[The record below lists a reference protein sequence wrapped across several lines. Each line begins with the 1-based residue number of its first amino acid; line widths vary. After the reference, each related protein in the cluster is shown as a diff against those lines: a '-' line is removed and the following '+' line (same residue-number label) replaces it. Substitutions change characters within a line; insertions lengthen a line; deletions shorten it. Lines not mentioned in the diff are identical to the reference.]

1 MKTYMAKESTLRNNW
16 CLVDAN
22 HEIVGR
28 LAAKIARILMGKHK
42 ATYTPHLDNGDF
54 VVVLNVESLRF
65 TGKKLEDKVYRRY
78 TGYLSGLRERKAADL
93 MAKEPAKVLWLA
105 VKRMMPKTK
114 LGRKMLGK
122 LKIYTGPEHPHSAQ
136 EPQKIDLAKILG
148 R

>member
-1 MKTYMAKESTLRNNW
+1 MKTYMAKKSTLRNNW

-22 HEIVGR
+22 HQIVGR
-28 LAAKIARILMGKHK
+28 LATKIARILMGKHK

-136 EPQKIDLAKILG
+136 EPQKIDLAKI
-148 R
+148 